1 MECARA
7 LKAITAR
14 AGTFGLKP
22 AILENKVAYVDM
34 NDCPAQL
41 DILAHVDV
49 VPAGDGWSVT
59 EPFVPLIKDGKLY
72 GCGTCDDKGPAVA
85 ALYAMRAVRELNI
98 PLKYNVRL
106 ILGADEETGCRDTDC
121 YYSHFKEA
129 PCSYSPDGEYP
140 VINLEKGGLYTSY
153 SGTWEENTVLPCIRR
168 IDGGTVGNAVPGKAE
183 AVVEGIS
190 TDEIAR
196 AASAIGEQTGI
207 AFRWEQKMGAL

>member
-34 NDCPAQL
+34 NDCPA
-41 DILAHVDV
+41 
-49 VPAGDGWSVT
+49 
-59 EPFVPLIKDGKLY
+59 
-72 GCGTCDDKGPAVA
+72 VA
-85 ALYAMRAVRELNI
+85 ALYSMRAVRELNI

-207 AFRWEQKMGAL
+207 AFRWEEKMGAL

>member
-72 GCGTCDDKGPAVA
+72 GCGTCRSSTICHASGAGVEYPAQVQ
-85 ALYAMRAVRELNI
+85 
-98 PLKYNVRL
+98 
-106 ILGADEETGCRDTDC
+106 C
-121 YYSHFKEA
+121 
-129 PCSYSPDGEYP
+129 SPD
-140 VINLEKGGLYTSY
+140 S
-153 SGTWEENTVLPCIRR
+153 RR
-168 IDGGTVGNAVPGKAE
+168 
-183 AVVEGIS
+183 
-190 TDEIAR
+190 R
-196 AASAIGEQTGI
+196 
-207 AFRWEQKMGAL
+207 